1 MVCVLLF
8 FLFLVERLDS
18 FKASSLFLFFFLL
31 VFDKAA
37 LLDGIATELTSEEA
51 ISDVDWEKELNVP
64 CTKFKIFC

>member
-8 FLFLVERLDS
+8 FFFLVERFFSL
-18 FKASSLFLFFFLL
+18 KASALFLFFFLS

-37 LLDGIATELTSEEA
+37 LLDKIATELTSDEA

-64 CTKFKIFC
+64 